1 MSLEGSY
8 KGESIFLEMAK
19 QPSDRQGYFKRGGGH
34 IHITS
39 LKTSPY
45 QNCEHKKKKKIG
57 SKKRDNFLPLLFRRL
72 SFQNKSKSRK
82 ILATLNRDI
91 LNVHMRE
98 ERVTSLLI
106 SFWQCYL

>member
-45 QNCEHKKKKKIG
+45 KNCEHKKKKKKLEAK
-57 SKKRDNFLPLLFRRL
+57 KKR
-72 SFQNKSKSRK
+72 
-82 ILATLNRDI
+82 
-91 LNVHMRE
+91 
-98 ERVTSLLI
+98 
-106 SFWQCYL
+106 